1 MRAQASLVS
10 IVAAGAGIALL
21 LAGDYGGRA
30 APTLG
35 PGATGFADRR
45 PSAIPVDTELVI
57 GVDVSNSMDPEEQA
71 LQREGY
77 ILGITSPEFLTAL
90 RGSIHGKVA
99 VTYFEWA
106 GLYDQKIVVP
116 WRVIDG
122 PATAA
127 AFAKEIG
134 DAAYRRAPRT
144 SIFGALQFAKPLF
157 DASGYNGVR
166 RVIDI
171 SGDGNNN
178 MGPPVTIMRD
188 QVLAEGI
195 TINGLPIML
204 KRPYSYE
211 DPGPR
216 HLLRGLRH
224 RRPGLVRHPDSRARS
239 VQGSDPHQASPGDR
253 RPYAAAARLAGAGAA
268 TARLLF
274 VARGDRHARTDD
286 LAQQPTAWR
295 DDATARLADSAAADR
310 AHPDHRHGVV
320 FGCDDRAA
328 DMGVGR
334 ADFGRAR
341 APLPAVAMGRPHPL
355 DRDRCP
361 DADRRAA
368 ALAQRHVPGE
378 DDHHGGGGRGD
389 GRVRGRR
396 CDGTRSRGTACR
408 GRALRAGVYVAST
421 LVLWMAVT
429 IAGRGRWIANF
440 LPI

>member
-157 DASGYNGVR
+157 EASGYNGVR

-211 DPGPR
+211 VQDLDIYYEDCVIGGPGSFVIPIHERDQFREATRTKLRLEIAGLTPPPR
-216 HLLRGLRH
+216 VLPAQA
-224 RRPGLVRHPDSRARS
+224 RRP
-239 VQGSDPHQASPGDR
+239 
-253 RPYAAAARLAGAGAA
+253 
-268 TARLLF
+268 
-274 VARGDRHARTDD
+274 
-286 LAQQPTAWR
+286 
-295 DDATARLADSAAADR
+295 
-310 AHPDHRHGVV
+310 
-320 FGCDDRAA
+320 
-328 DMGVGR
+328 
-334 ADFGRAR
+334 
-341 APLPAVAMGRPHPL
+341 
-355 DRDRCP
+355 
-361 DADRRAA
+361 
-368 ALAQRHVPGE
+368 
-378 DDHHGGGGRGD
+378 
-389 GRVRGRR
+389 RVY
-396 CDGTRSRGTACR
+396 CS
-408 GRALRAGVYVAST
+408 
-421 LVLWMAVT
+421 
-429 IAGRGRWIANF
+429 
-440 LPI
+440 